1 MKNKIIDTQGE
12 CSMEKTSLSNY
23 DRLSEEWRQR
33 FLSMDQKKLLAKLP
47 ELKDEGE
54 YLVIT
59 HFGRTFGIHKNHGN
73 IIILADE
80 IKEHCQGTTMRQ
92 SCQQNELQIRQEQ
105 IDNSTKMNIYNL
117 LWYSKDNGFFHNH
130 WVPFRNVKGAGPF
143 APAFEKNVI
152 KPFAMTFAGKTELLK
167 EAAEKLGGEAV
178 RQGDAGYILKA
189 FECIPMQY
197 LFWDEDDEFQAQA
210 NILFDYSV
218 TDFIHVESTVS
229 LAVAGVERLAEAA
242 GIKTKGNVFG
252 M

>member
-1 MKNKIIDTQGE
+1 
-12 CSMEKTSLSNY
+12 MEKGAMSNY

-33 FLSMDQKKLLAKLP
+33 FLSMDQGKLLAKLP
-47 ELKDEGE
+47 ELRSEGE
-54 YLVIT
+54 YLVLT
-59 HFGRTFGIHKNHGN
+59 HFGRTFGIDKVNGN
-73 IIILADE
+73 IVVLSDPIRKCDRGGLM
-80 IKEHCQGTTMRQ
+80 HQ
-92 SCQQNELQIRQEQ
+92 SPQEYEGSDGQ
-105 IDNSTKMNIYNL
+105 VDNSTKMNIYNL
-117 LWYSKDNGFFHNH
+117 LWYSKENVFFQNR
-130 WVPFRNVKGAGPF
+130 WVPFRSVKGAGPF
-143 APAFEKNVI
+143 APAFEKNVVM
-152 KPFAMTFAGKTELLK
+152 PFARTFAGKTELLK
-167 EAAEKLGGEAV
+167 AAAEKLGGVAV

-252 M
+252 A

>member
-1 MKNKIIDTQGE
+1 
-12 CSMEKTSLSNY
+12 MEKVSVSNY

-33 FLSMDQKKLLAKLP
+33 FLSMDQKRLLEKLP

-54 YLVIT
+54 YLTIT
-59 HFGRTFGIHKNHGN
+59 HFGRKFGVHKSQGY
-73 IIILADE
+73 IVILADE
-80 IKEHCQGTTMRQ
+80 SREAGQMNKMVA
-92 SCQQNELQIRQEQ
+92 SCPPLELLNSQKQ
-105 IDNSTKMNIYNL
+105 IDNGTKMNIYNL
-117 LWYSKDNGFFHNH
+117 LWYSKDNAFFQNR

-143 APAFEKNVI
+143 APAFERNVI
-152 KPFAMTFAGKTELLK
+152 KPFAMTFAGKTKLLK
-167 EAAEKLGGEAV
+167 EAAETLGGKVV

-218 TDFIHVESTVS
+218 TDYIHVESTVS

-242 GIKTKGNVFG
+242 GIEVKGNVFG